1 MNKKKQKIFKIKG
14 DFNDVIKT
22 AVDGNPSSPKKTIVK
37 KFNNYAFIDG
47 QNIYAAMRDIGW
59 KLDFTKFRVYLKD
72 NYNVSKAFYF
82 VGYVEKNKD
91 IYEQLKKRGYIMIYK
106 PTMPTTDDSIK
117 GNCDADL
124 VLYAMITFKQY
135 NQAII
140 VASDGD
146 YYSLARHLREK
157 NKLKRILVPTKS
169 KCSSLLKWVAM
180 QFISEIKDLRKK
192 LEYIKV

>member
-1 MNKKKQKIFKIKG
+1 
-14 DFNDVIKT
+14 
-22 AVDGNPSSPKKTIVK
+22 
-37 KFNNYAFIDG
+37 
-47 QNIYAAMRDIGW
+47 
-59 KLDFTKFRVYLKD
+59 
-72 NYNVSKAFYF
+72 
-82 VGYVEKNKD
+82 
-91 IYEQLKKRGYIMIYK
+91 MILK
-106 PTMPTTDDSIK
+106 PTMPTIDDNIK

-135 NQAII
+135 EKAII

-146 YYSLARHLREK
+146 YYSLARYLRER

-169 KCSSLLKWVAM
+169 KCSSLLKRVAM